1 MGDMKTYTAKPYFN
15 TNKQMREFDTPKEAA
30 KYLLEVTGFKMPAD
44 EWELIGKIIVKE
56 TENA

>member
-1 MGDMKTYTAKPYFN
+1 MGDMTIYVAKPYFN
-15 TNKQMREFDTPKEAA
+15 TSKQMKEFDTAKEAA

-56 TENA
+56 KENA

>member
-1 MGDMKTYTAKPYFN
+1 MGDMTIYVAKPYFN
-15 TNKQMREFDTPKEAA
+15 TNKQMKEFDTAKEAA

-56 TENA
+56 KENA

>member
-1 MGDMKTYTAKPYFN
+1 MTIYVAKPYLY
-15 TNKQMREFDTPKEAA
+15 TNKQMKEFDTAKEAA

-44 EWELIGKIIVKE
+44 EWEMLGKIIIVKE

>member
-1 MGDMKTYTAKPYFN
+1 MKTYTAKPYFN
-15 TNKQMREFDTPKEAA
+15 TSKQMKEFDTAKEAA

-56 TENA
+56 KENA

>member
-1 MGDMKTYTAKPYFN
+1 MMKTYTAKPN
-15 TNKQMREFDTPKEAA
+15 LNNNKDMKEFDTAKEAA
-30 KYLLEVTGFKMPAD
+30 KYLLQVTGFKMPAD

>member
-15 TNKQMREFDTPKEAA
+15 TNKQMKEFDTAKEAA

>member
-1 MGDMKTYTAKPYFN
+1 MTIYVAKPYFN
-15 TNKQMREFDTPKEAA
+15 TNKQMKEFDTPKEAA

-56 TENA
+56 NANA

>member
-15 TNKQMREFDTPKEAA
+15 TNKQMKDFDTAKEAA

>member
-1 MGDMKTYTAKPYFN
+1 MKTYTAKPYFN
-15 TNKQMREFDTPKEAA
+15 TNKQMKEFDTPKEAA

>member
-1 MGDMKTYTAKPYFN
+1 MKTYTAKPN
-15 TNKQMREFDTPKEAA
+15 LNNNKDMKEFDTAKEAA
-30 KYLLEVTGFKMPAD
+30 KYLLQVTGFKMPAD

>member
-1 MGDMKTYTAKPYFN
+1 MKTYTAKPYFN
-15 TNKQMREFDTPKEAA
+15 TNKQMKDFDTAKEAA